1 MPSCVQTLY
10 HQHHGWLYTWLRSRL
25 GNSADAADLAQDTFV
40 RVLQKPVPT
49 QVLAPRPFLRTIA
62 RGLVIDHWR
71 REELRKAWLETLV
84 ALPPGEAPSAEARE
98 LALELLDQV
107 ARMLDGLKA
116 KARQAFLLAQCEGWA
131 HADIARH
138 LGVSVRTVERY
149 LAEALFRCYQLRYD
163 A

>member
-25 GNSADAADLAQDTFV
+25 GNAADAADLAQDTFV
-40 RVLQKPVPT
+40 RVLQKPVPA

-71 REELRKAWLETLV
+71 REELRKAWLETLA
-84 ALPPGEAPSAEARE
+84 ALPPGEVPSAEARE

-131 HADIARH
+131 HVDIAQH